1 MAVFDAATEHA
12 PFVSSPA
19 PRAFEDEQA
28 REALIDSE
36 TAELSHL
43 LDRIDGLTHEARR
56 RLRRL
61 EHHRS
66 GVSVQWTD
74 LHG

>member
-1 MAVFDAATEHA
+1 VAVFDAATEHA

-36 TAELSHL
+36 TAELNQL

-61 EHHRS
+61 EHHRR

>member
-1 MAVFDAATEHA
+1 MAVPDVATEHA
-12 PFVSSPA
+12 PFVHRPTPRSP
-19 PRAFEDEQA
+19 ETEQA

-36 TAELSHL
+36 TAELNQL

-61 EHHRS
+61 EHHRR

>member
-1 MAVFDAATEHA
+1 MAVPDAATEHT
-12 PFVSSPA
+12 PFVSSPT
-19 PRAFEDEQA
+19 PRWPETEQA

-36 TAELSHL
+36 TAELNQL

-61 EHHRS
+61 EHHRR
-66 GVSVQWTD
+66 GVAVQWTD

>member
-1 MAVFDAATEHA
+1 MAVPDAATEYA
-12 PFVSSPA
+12 PLVTSCS
-19 PRAFEDEQA
+19 PRAPETEQA

-36 TAELSHL
+36 TAELNQL

-61 EHHRS
+61 EHHRR
-66 GVSVQWTD
+66 GVAVQWTD